1 MKVTIK
7 QDFLVRHVAG
17 ENVLIGS
24 GEQINFSKMLL
35 MNDTAV
41 DIVKALQQKSATL
54 DELALGLTERYE
66 VSYEE
71 AVADVKTVVEQLE
84 EQGVVVV
91 GEVE

>member
-7 QDFLVRHVAG
+7 PDFLVRHVAG
-17 ENVLIGS
+17 ENALIGS

-91 GEVE
+91 GEAD

>member
-41 DIVKALQQKSATL
+41 DIVKALQKSATL

-91 GEVE
+91 GEAE